1 MGRRRIK
8 HGLHVGSAL
17 VMVAILTALAGC
29 GADEP
34 PPAATAPPAIDP
46 RYASAQGLIDHYN
59 NLMSVQYP
67 NVDEVLG
74 LYHAE
79 NKTQEL
85 LLRLTELATAD
96 IKLQRAMLAQF
107 DELFDPLSVT
117 GLELAAL
124 QPARITTREDRR
136 AEAQIV
142 EWNGAHTKLYL
153 VEIDQRWR
161 LSGYTFEYD
170 PYGFTPEDLAAL
182 QDILPFL
189 ERVVKITRTVS
200 TELAPRI
207 FAGEFVSPNGVASAY
222 IKLILTYRERH
233 PRDAQDLME
242 YMALHPELQ
251 DKLFTS
257 MNAFSGR

>member
-1 MGRRRIK
+1 MGRRRMK
-8 HGLHVGSAL
+8 HLLWITPLPA
-17 VMVAILTALAGC
+17 MIAIVTALAGC
-29 GADEP
+29 SGDEP
-34 PPAATAPPAIDP
+34 PPPATARRAVDA
-46 RYASAQGLIDHYN
+46 RHRSAENLIEHYN
-59 NLMSVQYP
+59 DLMRVSYP
-67 NVDEVLG
+67 RVDEVLG
-74 LYHAE
+74 LFHAE
-79 NKTQEL
+79 NDTQEL
-85 LLRLTELATAD
+85 LLHLTELATAD

-107 DELFDPLSVT
+107 DEPFDPLSIT

-136 AEAQIV
+136 AEAEVV
-142 EWNGAHTKLYL
+142 EWNGAHTRLYL
-153 VEIDQRWR
+153 VEIDRRWR

-182 QDILPFL
+182 QEILPFI

-200 TELAPRI
+200 TELAPRV

-222 IKLILTYRERH
+222 MKLILTYRERH
-233 PRDAQDLME
+233 PRDVQDLIE